1 MKVKGK
7 KIFSLAYADD
17 IAIVAEEEVGM
28 KGMIKT
34 LEGYVEQKGL
44 EVNVEKTKVMRCR
57 RGGGRQKKIVWKW
70 RGKEVEEVKKY
81 KYLSYTMMANG
92 GQKEHILERVKKGAA
107 VMREVWG
114 LGKRKF
120 RKDWARRLW
129 LFDRLVWSVVSYGA
143 EIWGWKE
150 KGKR

>member
-81 KYLSYTMMANG
+81 KYLGYTMMANG

-120 RKDWARRLW
+120 GKDWARRLW

-143 EIWGWKE
+143 EI
-150 KGKR
+150 